1 MFIKATLKLCYWCML
16 EVEGMEDAGGGG
28 GLEFGIKC
36 KFE

>member
-16 EVEGMEDAGGGG
+16 EVEGMEDAGGG
-28 GLEFGIKC
+28 LEFGIKC